1 MNDKQ
6 VDLVKNLLGE
16 KFFEDLEKMEIQKLN
31 TRTMVSPEEIKIA
44 LQIVPRS
51 ILSFLFSNLKDKK
64 EGENIELVLPFENAT
79 MLLNKMG
86 ADNYNGEIVQQ
97 GKRICN
103 FHNRSLPSLGLLLLT
118 TFELYDTSMLDEIK
132 HCKDDKSETLQML
145 IDQRMM
151 MTSLISEVVD
161 KKMAERE
168 AIDRMVKQRMFN
180 DMIMMDIKRNRD
192 MEQSDK
198 KSKLKQFL
206 ESREQKRQ
214 EPVELDKSEINCP
227 DCGTTI
233 YKGENHVK
241 LCICYGDQMGKEIKI
256 QKADNG
262 KVKLK
267 FPKSFDIENIEM
279 LLDAL
284 KNK

>member
-1 MNDKQ
+1 MNNKQ

-16 KFFEDLEKMEIQKLN
+16 EFFEDLEKMEIQKLN
-31 TRTMVSPEEIKIA
+31 TKTMVSPEEIKIA

-64 EGENIELVLPFENAT
+64 EGEVIELVLPFENAT

-86 ADNYNGEIVQQ
+86 TDNYNGEIVKE
-97 GKRICN
+97 GKRVCN

-118 TFELYDTSMLDEIK
+118 TFQLYDISMLDEIK
-132 HCKDDKSETLQML
+132 NCKDDKSDMLQRA

-151 MTSLISEVVD
+151 MSSLISEVVD

-180 DMIMMDIKRNRD
+180 DMLMMNMKREEN
-192 MEQSDK
+192 MEPENK

-206 ESREQKRQ
+206 ESREEKRQ

-227 DCGTTI
+227 DCNTTI

-256 QKADNG
+256 KKAENG
-262 KVKLK
+262 RVKLK